1 MEPKIVKVEKIAGDT
16 STGPVPTG
24 ESTWGCGAEEC

>member
-1 MEPKIVKVEKIAGDT
+1 MEPKIVKVVKIVGD
-16 STGPVPTG
+16 STGPEPTG

>member
-1 MEPKIVKVEKIAGDT
+1 MEPKIVKVEKVGGN
-16 STGPVPTG
+16 TGPVETG